1 MDEQYYAL
9 RLWCPATPPF
19 VSADRI
25 HIASASEMQKAM
37 DAMDD
42 SECCQ
47 ETVKAYKRYM
57 SGDETATHNI
67 AYRDI
72 PVLEKVDLICT
83 SIILIGEH
91 QWEHINSWGYSYEM
105 KCDSAEVKRIV
116 VKYDNQYL
124 RCYKITFKNL
134 YTEIVDG
141 EWQKLN
147 HFFSEIIFCW
157 MSNIRQ
163 TMTLRS
169 RPSCMKRKA
178 YTTLWKKP
186 MRSTEMIILTSDSFV
201 MRYSVTVDGKHEENR

>member
-25 HIASASEMQKAM
+25 YIASASEMQKAM

-57 SGDETATHNI
+57 SGDKTATHNI

-91 QWEHINSWGYSYEM
+91 QWEHINSWGYPYEM
-105 KCDSAEVKRIV
+105 KCDSAEIKRIV

-134 YTEIVDG
+134 YTELVEG
-141 EWQKLN
+141 EWQRLN
-147 HFFSEIIFCW
+147 HFFLGNHFLLDVQYPTDDDFTITTFLYETEGIYDTLEEANAIDKKDNIDFKFFCDEIFG
-157 MSNIRQ
+157 
-163 TMTLRS
+163 
-169 RPSCMKRKA
+169 
-178 YTTLWKKP
+178 
-186 MRSTEMIILTSDSFV
+186 
-201 MRYSVTVDGKHEENR
+201 DG